1 MTIEIIID
9 FLKDYNISYFVP
21 FQIPQ
26 VFFSNIDSSTD
37 WGYRNVPQENACR
50 SYKTKNCAWPRGK
63 VLGGCSSING
73 IFYVRGNKLDYDE
86 WAAAGNKGWS
96 YEEVL
101 PYFKKSENY
110 SEILTDTTQIYHNK
124 GGYMYVEQSQEDL
137 HDFEKMIIQAGVEL
151 GLKLEVDINGAN
163 QMGISK
169 SATNIYNGVRQSTAR
184 AFLSPIK
191 DRKNFH
197 VLKHALAT
205 KLLFEPGTNIV
216 SGVVVNKDG
225 QEIRINARKEV
236 IISAGAINTPQL
248 LMLSGIGPKKHLEEL
263 GIDVKADLPV
273 GENLQDH
280 PFVPIYY
287 KLPADKSMTSFGNI
301 VGMFAQFLLERKGLL
316 ASTSPFRVI
325 SFMNTTDRQAT
336 SPDMQYHYI
345 FFPPNTVNF
354 VDTYSKHKLSDE
366 FQKKFQEINEENI
379 ILSAFAVLLRPKS
392 KGKILL
398 QSTDPFEHP
407 LIYAN
412 YFHEPE
418 DLETIM
424 RSFKQ
429 HGLKIGETKTMK
441 GVGFE
446 QVWLDLDACRKYDKN
461 SDEFLK
467 CWSSELTTSL
477 YHPTSTA
484 KMGPDN
490 DETAVV
496 NSELKV
502 RKVKNLRVIDASIM
516 PDIVRGNT
524 HAPTVMIGEKG
535 ADMIKQSWLQRHT
548 EL

>member
-1 MTIEIIID
+1 M
-9 FLKDYNISYFVP
+9 
-21 FQIPQ
+21 
-26 VFFSNIDSSTD
+26 FFSNIDTSTD

-50 SYKTKNCAWPRGK
+50 GYQTKNCAWPRGR

-73 IFYVRGNKLDYDE
+73 VFYVRGNKLDYDE
-86 WAAAGNKGWS
+86 WGAAGNKGWS

-110 SEILTDTTQIYHNK
+110 SETLTDITQIYHNS
-124 GGYMYVEQSQEDL
+124 GGYMNVEQSKDDL
-137 HDFEKMIIQAGVEL
+137 DDLEKLIIQAGVEL
-151 GLKLEVDINGAN
+151 GLKHEIDINGAN
-163 QMGISK
+163 QMGITK
-169 SATNIYNGVRQSTAR
+169 SATNILNGARHSAAR

-197 VLKHALAT
+197 VLKHALVT
-205 KLLFEPGTNIV
+205 KLLFKQGTTIV
-216 SGVVVNKDG
+216 CGVVVNKDG
-225 QEIRINARKEV
+225 QEIIINARKEV
-236 IISAGAINTPQL
+236 IVSAGAINTPQL

-263 GIDVKADLPV
+263 GIEVKADLPV

-280 PFVPIYY
+280 LFIPIYH
-287 KLPADKSMTSFGNI
+287 KLPADKNMTSFGNI
-301 VGMFAQFLLERKGLL
+301 VGMFTQLLLERKGLL

-325 SFMNTTDRQAT
+325 SFMNTTDPQAT
-336 SPDMQYHYI
+336 SPDVQYHYL
-345 FFPPNTVNF
+345 FYPPSINNLL
-354 VDTYSKHKLSDE
+354 DIYGKHKFSDE
-366 FQKKFQEINEENI
+366 FLKKFQEINEDNL
-379 ILSAFAVLLRPKS
+379 ILIAAAVLLHPKS

-398 QSTDPFEHP
+398 KSTDPFEHP

-412 YFHEPE
+412 YFNEPD
-418 DLETIM
+418 DLETVL
-424 RSFKQ
+424 RSLKQ
-429 HGLKIGETKTMK
+429 HGLKYGETKTLK

-446 QVWLDLDACRKYDKN
+446 HVWLDLDACSKYDKS

-467 CWSSELTTSL
+467 CWVSEMTMSV

-496 NSELKV
+496 NNELKV
-502 RKVKNLRVIDASIM
+502 RKVENIRVIDASIM
-516 PDIVRGNT
+516 PGVIRGNT

-535 ADMIKQSWLQRHT
+535 ADMIMQSWLQHHT

>member
-1 MTIEIIID
+1 M
-9 FLKDYNISYFVP
+9 
-21 FQIPQ
+21 
-26 VFFSNIDSSTD
+26 FFSNIDSNTD
-37 WGYRNVPQENACR
+37 WGYRNVPQENACK
-50 SYKTKNCAWPRGK
+50 SYQTKNCAWPRGK

-73 IFYVRGNKLDYDE
+73 IYYVRANKQDYDE

-101 PYFKKSENY
+101 PYFKKSENF
-110 SEILTDTTQIYHNK
+110 SETLSDTSQIYHSK
-124 GGYMYVEQSQEDL
+124 EGYLYVEQSQEDY
-137 HDFEKMIIQAGVEL
+137 HDFEKMIIQAGIEL
-151 GLKLEVDINGAN
+151 GLKHELDINGAN
-163 QMGISK
+163 QMGICK
-169 SATNIYNGVRQSTAR
+169 SATNILNGVRHSAAR

-205 KLLFEPGTNIV
+205 KLLFKPGTNIV

-225 QEIRINARKEV
+225 QEIIINARKEV
-236 IISAGAINTPQL
+236 IVSAGTINTPQL
-248 LMLSGIGPKKHLEEL
+248 LMLSGIGPKEHLQEL

-280 PFVPIYY
+280 PFIPIYY
-287 KLPADKSMTSFGNI
+287 KLPADKSMTSVDNI
-301 VGMFAQFLLERKGLL
+301 VGMFTQLLLEKKGLL

-325 SFMNTTDRQAT
+325 SFMNTTDPQAT

-345 FFPPNTVNF
+345 FFPPSVVNF
-354 VDTYSKHKLSDE
+354 IDLYGKHKFSDE
-366 FQKKFQEINEENI
+366 FLTKFQEINEDNV
-379 ILSAFAVLLRPKS
+379 ILAALAVLLHPKS

-398 QSTDPFEHP
+398 KNTDPFEHP

-412 YFHEPE
+412 YFNKPD
-418 DLETIM
+418 DLETII
-424 RSFKQ
+424 RSLKQ
-429 HGLKIGETKTMK
+429 HGLKLGETKTLK

-446 QVWLDLDACRKYDKN
+446 PVWLDLDACSKYDKN

-467 CWSSELTTSL
+467 CWVTELTTSL

-496 NSELKV
+496 NNELKV
-502 RKVKNLRVIDASIM
+502 RKVKNLRVMDASIM
-516 PDIVRGNT
+516 PAVVRGNT

-535 ADMIKQSWLQRHT
+535 ADMIKQTWLQHHT